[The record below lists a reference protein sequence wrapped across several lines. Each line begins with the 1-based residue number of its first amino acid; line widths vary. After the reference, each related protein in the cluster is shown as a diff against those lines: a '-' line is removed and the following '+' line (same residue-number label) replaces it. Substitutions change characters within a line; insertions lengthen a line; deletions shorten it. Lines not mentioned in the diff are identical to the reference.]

1 MSPHLMSYAIIVPLM
16 ALMVWRRISRQFGRQ
31 PIRRKRMIARVVIFA
46 VIGGLLMLGGL
57 RDIRLAEGL
66 LGGAVIGAALG
77 FAGLRLTRFETD
89 PVKGDC
95 YLPNPWI
102 GAVLT
107 ALLLGRLVWRFMVLA
122 PQMQHADALAAG
134 APGGAGMQM
143 GYQSSPL
150 TMLMIGLLVGY
161 YIVYYAGL
169 LVHHRRY
176 QQARLATAA

>member
-1 MSPHLMSYAIIVPLM
+1 MSPHLMSYAIAVPLM
-16 ALMVWRRISRQFGRQ
+16 VLMVWRRISRQFGRQ
-31 PIRRKRMIARVVIFA
+31 PIRRKRMIARIVIFA
-46 VIGGLLMLGGL
+46 VIGGLLMLSGL
-57 RDIRLAEGL
+57 QDIRLAEGV

-107 ALLLGRLVWRFMVLA
+107 ALLLGRLVWRFMVLM
-122 PQMQHADALAAG
+122 PQIQHADALAAG
-134 APGGAGMQM
+134 APPGTDMQM

-150 TMLMIGLLVGY
+150 TMLVIGLLVGY

-176 QQARLATAA
+176 QRSRSVAAA